1 MTAVGESEM
10 AAEMAV
16 AMRMAAFYKIFRA
29 LSQIKVEIHNT

>member
-16 AMRMAAFYKIFRA
+16 AMRMAAEQANKTK
-29 LSQIKVEIHNT
+29 L